1 MDRKLWTVKT
11 THVLKGHV
19 TYMSAN
25 ESCISVVNLREG
37 TFRESLSGPHAHNT
51 MEASN
56 MRLLQLHCHSLF
68 IVKIVHAGEE
78 PHLSRGSA
86 VNC

>member
-1 MDRKLWTVKT
+1 MWTVKIA
-11 THVLKGHV
+11 HVLEGHV

-25 ESCISVVNLREG
+25 ESCRSVVPLREG
-37 TFRESLSGPHAHNT
+37 TFRASLTGPHAHNT
-51 MEASN
+51 MGALN
-56 MRLLQLHCHSLF
+56 MCLLQLHCHSLS

-78 PHLSRGSA
+78 PYLSRGSA